1 MKHWEFEKVFSLI
14 IDNLKK
20 TSFRINNDQKFFVR
34 LDPGLLKKA
43 GIGTRARLFCYAP
56 IWLSSSEEYFFSHIK
71 DLKESEL
78 ISSGKEISKDLQI
91 GTTTSL
97 FRELL
102 CNWLNICQF
111 CLKIS
116 LQNDGHPLSAI
127 LLNTIENWPY
137 IGSLNPYLQSFLGFF
152 KDI

>member
-1 MKHWEFEKVFSLI
+1 MPTISHLESSVELLSSETINLVLTLKHKNGWEIKRLKHWEFEKVFSLI
-14 IDNLKK
+14 IANLKK
-20 TSFRINNDQKFFVR
+20 TSFRINNGQKFFVR

-91 GTTTSL
+91 GTTTS
-97 FRELL
+97 
-102 CNWLNICQF
+102 
-111 CLKIS
+111 
-116 LQNDGHPLSAI
+116 
-127 LLNTIENWPY
+127 
-137 IGSLNPYLQSFLGFF
+137 
-152 KDI
+152 